1 MMIITLSATWIQ
13 YLSLSLQEIIV
24 YLRRLLE
31 GLRGSP
37 VGLKVNVHLNDFLL
51 NCFIYHINLW
61 QTFLSKKT
69 NRILKRLSRNNNIL
83 PDIVSPAINYL
94 CVVLSVFGM
103 CGFSFQ
109 LAMLSDLLVS
119 REPFLMVFN

>member
-1 MMIITLSATWIQ
+1 M
-13 YLSLSLQEIIV
+13 
-24 YLRRLLE
+24 
-31 GLRGSP
+31 
-37 VGLKVNVHLNDFLL
+37 GLKVNVHLNDFLL

-61 QTFLSKKT
+61 KTFLSKKT
-69 NRILKRLSRNNNIL
+69 NRILPELRIIINNIL
-83 PDIVSPAINYL
+83 TDIVSPAINYL

-119 REPFLMVFN
+119 GVPFIMEPCC